1 MATIVKR
8 ETKSGISYKIQVKY
22 KDKGS
27 GEVVVK
33 STTWKP
39 SDGMGLRQQAKE
51 VKAFADAYE
60 TQMRQAIDAGAQTAK
75 CDQLFKTFAEEWL
88 NKIKEEFSLNY
99 YVKSKLAVNLADKYI
114 GGYKLREL
122 NPSIIQNFYNK
133 IDKLE
138 RTITKVIPRPVEIR
152 KAMEK
157 SGIGYMK
164 LRYEKNIS
172 SFAIS
177 QTLEGNPISIQ
188 NAKLIAKALNE
199 DVNILYDIQVKKEK
213 YAYESI
219 HKIKRTVRAILSVAK
234 KQRLIEE
241 NYAKADFIDFPKRPP
256 NEIKCMNAE
265 QARKFYATLKDFP
278 DIRSKTAMMITLLT
292 GIRRGELCGLEWK
305 DIDWKNSEIKIQR
318 SITTIGGYGV
328 ICKDPKTETSKRT
341 LSISEEMIEQL
352 KEYKSWQDKEKAKW
366 GDRWV
371 DIDRLFTMLN
381 GDRINPST
389 IHNWLN
395 AVTDAAELPRVT
407 LHSLRHTNITLSIL
421 AGVPLITVSGRAG
434 HARTSTTT
442 DVYSHFLKSGDRD
455 AVKKLNTLLG

>member
-8 ETKSGISYKIQVKY
+8 ESKSGICYKIQVKY

-27 GEVVVK
+27 GETVVK
-33 STTWKP
+33 STTWRP
-39 SDGMGLRQQAKE
+39 SAGMGARQQSKE
-51 VKAFADAYE
+51 VKVFADTYE
-60 TQMRQAIDAGAQTAK
+60 SQMRQAIDAGVQTAK

-88 NKIKEEFSLNY
+88 NKVKVEFSLNY
-99 YVKSKLAVNLADKYI
+99 YVKSKLSINLTNKYI

-122 NPSIIQNFYNK
+122 NPSIIQSFYDK
-133 IDKLE
+133 LDKLE
-138 RTITKVIPRPVEIR
+138 RTITKVIPKPVEIR
-152 KAMEK
+152 KAMER
-157 SGIGYMK
+157 SGNSYTK
-164 LRYEKNIS
+164 LRYEKNIT
-172 SFAIS
+172 SFAIEQS
-177 QTLEGNPISIQ
+177 LLGKPVGLN
-188 NAKLIAKALNE
+188 NAKLIAKAVGE
-199 DVNILYDIQVKKEK
+199 DVNILYDIQVRKEK

-219 HKIKRTVRAILSVAK
+219 HKVKRTVRAILSVAK
-234 KQRLIEE
+234 KQRLVDE
-241 NYAKADFIDFPKRPP
+241 NYAKADYIDFPKRPP

-305 DIDWKNSEIKIQR
+305 DIDWKNCELKIQR
-318 SITTIGGYGV
+318 SVTAVGGYGI
-328 ICKDPKTETSKRT
+328 ICKDPKTESSKRT
-341 LSISEEMIEQL
+341 LSISEEMTEQL
-352 KEYKSWQDKEKAKW
+352 KVYKSWQDREKEKW
-366 GDRWV
+366 GDKWV
-371 DIDRLFTMLN
+371 DIDRLFTMQN
-381 GDRINPST
+381 GDRINPSV
-389 IHNWLN
+389 IRNWLN
-395 AVTDAAELPRVT
+395 AVTDTAELPRVT